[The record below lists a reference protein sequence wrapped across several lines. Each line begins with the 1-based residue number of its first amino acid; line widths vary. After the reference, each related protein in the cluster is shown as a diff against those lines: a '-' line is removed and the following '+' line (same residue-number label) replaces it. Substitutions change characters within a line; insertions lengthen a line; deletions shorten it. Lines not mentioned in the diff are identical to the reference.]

1 MRREGAGLIDI
12 VVLTHWEPYVKNR
25 MGTNRM
31 GTDPLLRGEINCRL
45 AMFIAEFVLA
55 YGVLSPVGMV
65 AYSKRLLH
73 ANVFPEPNLSTILD
87 FL

>member
-31 GTDPLLRGEINCRL
+31 GTKPAGTGLLEINDGAIRGT
-45 AMFIAEFVLA
+45 
-55 YGVLSPVGMV
+55 GVPPVQRWRER
-65 AYSKRLLH
+65 ARCP
-73 ANVFPEPNLSTILD
+73 FPR
-87 FL
+87 